1 MVKLYARYRDKGLD
15 VLSVSTVWDKDA
27 AARRFA
33 QEYRLP
39 FPVGRDASGVIG
51 RLYRVD
57 ATPTSFFINRKGI
70 LVERLDGSPEG
81 DLEAQFSRRI
91 ERLLAQ

>member
-1 MVKLYARYRDKGLD
+1 MYARYRDKGLE
-15 VLSVSTVWDKDA
+15 VLSVSVVWDKDS
-27 AARRFA
+27 AARKFI
-33 QEYRLP
+33 EDYRLP
-39 FPVGRDASGVIG
+39 FPVGRDASGAIG
-51 RLYRVD
+51 GAYRVD
-57 ATPTSFFINRKGI
+57 ATPASFFIDRKGV